1 MGVSRHLLLIFISVS
16 LAYSQDYRLPKT
28 VSPSRYVVNLFI
40 PHEVFTGDNTTFE
53 GEVTMT
59 FTVTET
65 TSQIKLHHRVN
76 VTNYTLVGEDGDIPV
91 TGDYNLVTEFFT
103 LNTSTNLTPGFSYNL
118 NIIYHATFEST
129 AMRGFYTS
137 TYKRKNGTTA
147 YLVTTQFQPT
157 SARHAFPCLDEPQYK
172 AIFVISLTYPEG
184 LTALSNTNT
193 KSMITVDGGY
203 IKSTYKETT
212 TMSTY
217 LIAFIISEF
226 TCTEGD
232 SIASGVPHRVCSR
245 VEEVEERKFAVEIG
259 PPLLRSLES
268 MTGIKFGEY
277 MPKMDQV
284 AIPDFSAGAMEN
296 WGLVTY
302 RERGILY
309 NEEDTSAIYKK
320 NLALVVAH
328 EFTHMWF
335 GNLVTCKW
343 WDYTFLNEG
352 FARFYQYFASAVT
365 QQFVDWQ
372 LEKHFVVEQ
381 VHTALLADSTA
392 NAQQLTSKCANSTEV
407 SAKFG
412 TISYNKGASIFRMI
426 ETNIMGSSNFV
437 YGLRDYLS
445 LNQLTG
451 TEPQDLWTSLAKFVP
466 ISNLPA
472 ATTLETVLENWV
484 EYNGHPVVKV
494 SVDRNDIV
502 LTQER
507 FLFSSEQNS
516 ERTYYVPITYTLS
529 NDTSKFSNTT
539 VKTWLTPKEES
550 VILKEGLNN
559 SSWII
564 LNNRQS
570 GYYRVDYDDTL
581 RNNIISQLHS
591 NHLVI
596 DVLNRAQIISDA
608 YNFAKAGRT
617 GGYAPEKWNFR
628 KVFKVLTYLH
638 HEVDY
643 FPWYATIIGNN
654 DLLTHIGYD
663 SDEGK
668 LFTSFMLNLMK
679 EVYST
684 VPFETLDPN
693 NQVYSMKQALILS
706 KVCQYGE
713 KTCINNAKKIFAEY
727 REKGTKVPKDLKTT
741 VYCNALRYSDDI
753 NGDYQFLWKK
763 YTETDLST
771 EILTIYL
778 GLGCTQDIT
787 LLKQL
792 LGQTIDEAAG
802 IRVQDFTTVWSYVY
816 TSSKNGTNAALE
828 YITENYAKLNDTYAS
843 VGSLISTIASYIYD
857 EDQLEKLDDLANIEI
872 ISDAHKTIVEDAKNS
887 AITNIKKA
895 KTLKE
900 DVRTF
905 LEEYEREN
913 GGTKISKSSFA
924 IVAAFLLVQKWL
936 F

>member
-1 MGVSRHLLLIFISVS
+1 MGVSRHLLLILISVS
-16 LAYSQDYRLPKT
+16 LVHSEDFRLPET
-28 VSPSRYVVNLFI
+28 VSPSKYVVDLLI

-59 FTVTET
+59 FTVTES
-65 TSQIKLHHRVN
+65 TSQIKLHQRVN
-76 VTNYTLVGEDGDIPV
+76 GTRYTLFNEDEEISVTNE
-91 TGDYNLVTEFFT
+91 YNSVTEIDT
-103 LNTSTNLTPGFSYNL
+103 LSTATNLTTGVSYNL
-118 NIIYHATFEST
+118 RTTYYATFEST
-129 AMRGFYTS
+129 AMKGFYIS
-137 TYKRKNGTTA
+137 TYKQENGTIA

-172 AIFVISLTYPEG
+172 ATFVISLTYPDG
-184 LTALSNTNT
+184 LTALGNTNIKSNT
-193 KSMITVDGGY
+193 TVDGGY
-203 IKSTYKETT
+203 IKSTYEETT

-232 SIASGVPHRVCSR
+232 TIASGVPHRVCSR
-245 VEEVEERKFAVEIG
+245 DEEVNERKFAVEIG

-268 MTGIKFGEY
+268 ITGIKFGEY

-302 RERGILY
+302 RETGLLY
-309 NEEDTSAIYKK
+309 NEEDTSSNYKK

-352 FARFYQYFASAVT
+352 FARFYQYFAAATT
-365 QQFVDWQ
+365 QQFLDWQ

-392 NAQQLTSKCANSTEV
+392 TAQELTSKCANSTEV

-426 ETNIMGSSNFV
+426 ETNILGPINFV
-437 YGLRDYLS
+437 YGIRDYLS

-466 ISNLPA
+466 ASNLPA
-472 ATTLETVLENWV
+472 STTLEAVLENWV

-494 SVDRNDIV
+494 SVNGNDV
-502 LTQER
+502 DLTQER
-507 FLFSSEQNS
+507 FLLSSATNS
-516 ERTYYVPITYTLS
+516 ERAYYVPITYTLS

-539 VKTWLTPKEES
+539 VKEWLTPKEKS
-550 VILKEGLNN
+550 VLLEGALSN
-559 SSWII
+559 SDWII

-581 RNNIISQLHS
+581 RTNIISQLHS
-591 NHLVI
+591 NHLAI
-596 DVLNRAQIISDA
+596 DVLNRAQIISDS
-608 YNFAKAGRT
+608 YNFARAGRN
-617 GGYAPEKWNFR
+617 GGYAPEKWNFQ
-628 KVFKVLTYLH
+628 KVFHVLTYLH

-654 DLLTHIGYD
+654 YLLTRIGYD
-663 SDEGK
+663 SEEGK
-668 LFTSFMLNLMK
+668 LFTSFMLTLMK
-679 EVYST
+679 EVYNT

-713 KTCINNAKKIFAEY
+713 ETCISYAKNIFAEY
-727 REKGTKVPKDLKTT
+727 RENGTKVPKDLKTT

-753 NGDYQFLWKK
+753 NRDYEFLWEK

-771 EILTIYL
+771 EIITIYQ
-778 GLGCTQDIT
+778 GLGCSQDIT

-792 LGQTIDEAAG
+792 LGQTIDETAG
-802 IRVQDFTTVWSYVY
+802 IRTQDFANVWSYVY

-828 YITENYAKLNDTYAS
+828 YITENYVELNDAYDS
-843 VGSLISTIASYIYD
+843 VGSLISTIAGYIYD
-857 EDQLEKLDDLANIEI
+857 EDQLEKLDVLANNEK
-872 ISDAHKTIVEDAKNS
+872 ISDAHKTIVNNAKKSATETIQWAKN
-887 AITNIKKA
+887 
-895 KTLKE
+895 LKE
-900 DVRTF
+900 DVVTF
-905 LEEYEREN
+905 LKEYEGEN
-913 GGTKISKSSFA
+913 GGAKMSKSSFA
-924 IVAAFLLVQKWL
+924 IVAVLLLLQKWL